1 MLRTSSSG
9 RPVATFGGL
18 FGGEETT
25 VLRTRKLASTR
36 SHLYLA
42 LLVVVL
48 LLASCGGGD
57 AAEESAAGGNATEPT
72 GQPGEQ
78 DTGGEEPTAEETEAA
93 TDAPTEQE
101 TEAADGPADPIT
113 IQFSWLP
120 TPGFAPVFLA
130 EERGYFAEE
139 NLDVTISP
147 GGGAVSAEQVL
158 ATGDADI
165 AVGSVDNVPNA
176 RAEGIPLVSLAVIER
191 YNTSGIIVREDSDIR
206 EPQDLAGRTITVKN
220 FDVTGDLLPAYL
232 QAVGV
237 DPGSVT
243 VNAVDPATQEPLF
256 QAGRIEV
263 ATGFLRDEGSRI
275 EIGGGIPIRTFSYYD
290 AGIRFPSTGI
300 FATEQ
305 GLEEKPDLIRRA
317 VRAILRGYAA
327 GAEDPK
333 AAVEA
338 AQAAYPEQ
346 YENMEVAQSDAELFA
361 ANVREHLPEEGLGYQ
376 REEDWADAIELL
388 VEYLGLEDPEPTSAY
403 FTNDFLPEEPV
414 PVGG

>member
-1 MLRTSSSG
+1 MSLTG
-9 RPVATFGGL
+9 RF
-18 FGGEETT
+18 
-25 VLRTRKLASTR
+25 ASTA
-36 SHLYLA
+36 SQLH
-42 LLVVVL
+42 VVVL
-48 LLASCGGGD
+48 VVALLLAACGD
-57 AAEESAAGGNATEPT
+57 
-72 GQPGEQ
+72 
-78 DTGGEEPTAEETEAA
+78 DTAQEAA
-93 TDAPTEQE
+93 RATPSETVAQPTEQAQDDG
-101 TEAADGPADPIT
+101 TEAEATEATEEEGVAEGTEEDAADGPADPIT

-130 EERGYFAEE
+130 DERGYFAEE
-139 NLDVTISP
+139 NLEVTISP

-158 ATGDADI
+158 ATGGADI

-176 RAEGIPLVSLAVIER
+176 RKEGIPLVSLAVIER
-191 YNTSGIIVREDSDIR
+191 YNTSGVIVREDSDIR

-243 VNAVDPATQEPLF
+243 INAVDPQTQEPLF

-275 EIGGGIPIRTFSYYD
+275 EIGTGTPIRTFSYYD

-305 GLEEKPDLIRRA
+305 ALEEKPDLVRRA
-317 VRAILRGYAA
+317 VRAILRGYADA
-327 GAEDPK
+327 AQDPR

-338 AQAAYPEQ
+338 AQAQYPEQ
-346 YENMEVAQSDAELFA
+346 YENMEVAEADAELFA

-376 REEDWADAIELL
+376 REEDWADAIALL
-388 VEYLGLEDPEPTSAY
+388 VEYLGLEDPEPTSEY

-414 PVGG
+414 SFGN